1 MANREIRRAAAM
13 YGLRLWQVAEAVGMN
28 DSAFSRKLRRE
39 LSQEDKERVLAAI
52 KELAKEVG
60 GIG

>member
-1 MANREIRRAAAM
+1 MKNIEIRRAAAM
-13 YGLRLWQVAEAVGMN
+13 YGLRLWQVAEAVGLN

-39 LSQEDKERVLAAI
+39 LSPEDKERVLAAI
-52 KELAKEVG
+52 EELAKEVD

>member
-13 YGLRLWQVAEAVGMN
+13 YGLRLWQVAEAIGMN

-39 LSQEDKERVLAAI
+39 LSPEDKERVLAAI

>member
-1 MANREIRRAAAM
+1 MANVEIRRATAM

-39 LSQEDKERVLAAI
+39 LSPEDKEQVLAAI
-52 KELAKEVG
+52 EKLAREADENG
-60 GIG
+60 

>member
-1 MANREIRRAAAM
+1 MVNKEIRRAAAM

-39 LSQEDKERVLAAI
+39 LFPEEKKRVLAAI
-52 KELAKEVG
+52 EKLAREADG
-60 GIG
+60 NA

>member
-1 MANREIRRAAAM
+1 MKNVEIRRAAAM
-13 YGLRLWQVAEAVGMN
+13 YGLRLWQVAEAMGMN

-52 KELAKEVG
+52 EELAKEVG
-60 GIG
+60 EIG